1 MSVFGINGRTKI
13 MPLHKKNILIFKAFL
28 IVVLSMC
35 LHMGDVVDCKELH
48 KEVPPGPGTVTQEH
62 MMVSQLEEGK
72 PAEKKTPSS
81 SERRDSDSE
90 TETNPED
97 NDVSS
102 GSEREPL
109 KRFVPSEKIAPD
121 QAVDFPWDI

>member
-1 MSVFGINGRTKI
+1 

-28 IVVLSMC
+28 IVALSMC
-35 LHMGDVVDCKELH
+35 PHMGDVVDCKELH
-48 KEVPPGPGTVTQEH
+48 KEVPPGTGTVTQEH
-62 MMVSQLEEGK
+62 VMVSQLEEDK
-72 PAEKKTPSS
+72 PADPPPRSS

-90 TETNPED
+90 TETNSED
-97 NDVSS
+97 KDVSS

-109 KRFVPSEKIAPD
+109 KRFVPSEKIKPD